1 MFGLDPTLSAVL
13 LLCIVIACA
22 FEFVNGF
29 HDTAN
34 AVATV
39 IYTKTLKPT
48 VAVVWSGLWN
58 FLGVIKGGVDVA
70 MGIVLLLPLEA
81 LVYQN
86 PLFSAAMVLAMLLSA
101 IIWNLATWYW
111 GIPCSSS
118 HTLIGAIL
126 GVGIAFQFMPEN
138 TTEAMVNWSKAGDI
152 GISLL
157 LSPLIGFGLT
167 ILTMFLFKKF
177 VTNKT
182 VFEEPK
188 EDKKPPFWV
197 KLMLVGT
204 CTGVSYAHGNN
215 DGQKGVGLIMVI
227 LIAFVPLQFALNQNQ
242 DIRKTT
248 IDVIDLHSFVQS
260 IDTTKMDKNSVVKL
274 QKAKASLQYL
284 NAVLAN
290 KDNLDN
296 ISKVDKL
303 MIRSNI
309 MSATKTVNKLC
320 KEGSLPV
327 SDIEETKIKNKI
339 KEILKITDYTPM
351 WVVVLISLS
360 LGIGTMIGWKRI
372 VVTIGEKIGKSHL
385 TYAQGASS
393 ELVAASTIYGAS
405 ALGLPVST
413 TQVLTSAIAGSM
425 FSKNGLKNLQGNTLK
440 SIGIAWILTLPICIT
455 ISALLFY
462 LFRSFII

>member
-1 MFGLDPTLSAVL
+1 MFGLDPTLSIVL
-13 LLCIVIACA
+13 IFCIVIACA

-81 LVYQN
+81 LVYQS
-86 PLFSAAMVLAMLLSA
+86 PLLSAAMVLAMLLAA
-101 IIWNLATWYW
+101 IVWNLATWYW
-111 GIPCSSS
+111 GLPCSSS

-138 TTEAMVNWSKAGDI
+138 VSHAMVNWSKAGDI

-167 ILTMFLFKKF
+167 IVTMFLFKKF
-177 VTNKT
+177 VHNKT

-188 EDKKPPFWV
+188 DDKKPPFWV
-197 KLMLVGT
+197 KMMLVGT

-242 DIRKTT
+242 DIRKTN
-248 IDVIDLHSFVQS
+248 IDVHDLQLLVNTL
-260 IDTTKMDKNSVVKL
+260 DTTKIDVSSNQKLITVKTSL
-274 QKAKASLQYL
+274 QKISTL
-284 NAVLAN
+284 LAN
-290 KDNLDN
+290 KDNLEST
-296 ISKVDKL
+296 SKEDKL
-303 MIRSNI
+303 TIRSNI
-309 MSATKTVNKLC
+309 MSASKNINKLT
-320 KEGSLPV
+320 KDGALPLT
-327 SDIEETKIKNKI
+327 DLEEIKIKNKT

-393 ELVAASTIYGAS
+393 ELVAATTIYGAS

-413 TQVLTSAIAGSM
+413 TQVLTSAVAGSM
-425 FSKNGLKNLQGNTLK
+425 FSNNGLKNLQGGTLK
-440 SIGIAWILTLPICIT
+440 SIGIAWILTLPVCMT
-455 ISALLFY
+455 LSALLFY
-462 LFRSFII
+462 LFRSFVV